1 MKESAAVITVRE
13 LMSTDLLTL
22 EETASV
28 TQARRLMADEH
39 VRHIP
44 VVNALNEFV
53 GLLTQRDVLATG
65 VSVLADLDSRELQ
78 AIESSIPVSEVMTT
92 ELVVVDEDTNLREA
106 AEYLLNHKIGC
117 LPVVAD
123 GALVGIITEADF
135 LKLVFKLLN
144 TLEER
149 EERSVPA

>member
-149 EERSVPA
+149 EKHSVPA